1 MKIQYDFQMENLKE
15 DKRFQYDDEAGT
27 YTYNGDGIDIIIC
40 VWNKKIKVYNKL
52 CDIYESARDLLALKY
67 VLQMVDDEKYEEDE

>member
-1 MKIQYDFQMENLKE
+1 MKIEYDFQMESIKE
-15 DKRFQYDDEAGT
+15 NEQFHYDDEDGT

-52 CDIYESARDLLALKY
+52 CDIYESTRDLLALKF
-67 VLQMVDDEKYEEDE
+67 VLQMIDDEKVD